1 MAAANVGDLRATAKS
16 VLPKPVFDFID
27 GAGFEEKT
35 LQANL
40 GDFARLRFR
49 QRVMRDIS
57 HRQLS
62 TTIVGEPCA
71 FPAVISPTGMS
82 GILHGTRAEIAAAK
96 GAKRAGIPFTLGMM
110 SIASLEE
117 VVAEA
122 GQVWFQV
129 CLLKDRG
136 LIRML
141 VDRAIAAKA
150 PVLVLTVSWPTMGQT
165 NRFVRNNTTSL
176 PPKLTPSSFLEFARH
191 PRWSLGALFGKKI
204 GLGNFVGHMEGP
216 ADLGAILT
224 QLEDAPSWKDIEWLR
239 SIWPGKLIV
248 KGVMDP
254 DDAASAFNAGAD
266 AISISNH
273 GGNCLD
279 EGQSTIS
286 VLPRVVEAVGER
298 GEVLIDG
305 GVRSGQDVLK
315 ALALGA
321 RGCLLGRAHLFGLAA
336 NGEDGVAQ
344 AMEFIR
350 HELDI
355 TMAFA
360 GVSDVHAVGP
370 SVLVDDGEVF
380 ATHRSHNS

>member
-1 MAAANVGDLRATAKS
+1 MAAANVGDLRKTAQS

-35 LQANL
+35 LQANVN
-40 GDFARLRFR
+40 DFGRLRFR
-49 QRVMRDIS
+49 QRVMRDVS

-62 TTIVGEPCA
+62 TTIVGQPCA

-96 GAKRAGIPFTLGMM
+96 AAKRVGIPFTLGIM

-122 GQVWFQV
+122 GAVWFQL

-141 VDRAIAAKA
+141 VDRAIAAQA
-150 PVLVLTVSWPTMGQT
+150 PVLILTVSWPTMGQT

-191 PRWSLGALFGKKI
+191 PKWSLGALFGKKI
-204 GLGNFVGHMEGP
+204 VLGNFEGHMEGP
-216 ADLGAILT
+216 ADLGAILP

-248 KGVMDP
+248 KGIMDAE
-254 DDAASAFNAGAD
+254 DAASAFNAGAD

-279 EGQSTIS
+279 EGESTIS
-286 VLPRVVEAVGER
+286 VLPRVVEAVGDR

-336 NGEDGVAQ
+336 DGENGVAR
-344 AMEFIR
+344 AMDIIR

-360 GVSDVHAVGP
+360 GVTDVHAVGRA
-370 SVLVDDGEVF
+370 VLVNDGDVF
-380 ATHRSHNS
+380 ATDRSHN

>member
-1 MAAANVGDLRATAKS
+1 MAAANVSDLRLMAQK
-16 VLPKPVFDFID
+16 VLPKPIFDFID

-40 GDFARLRFR
+40 NDFSRLKFR

-57 HRQLS
+57 SRQLS
-62 TTIVGEPCA
+62 TTIVGQPCA
-71 FPAVISPTGMS
+71 FPVVISPTGMS

-122 GQVWFQV
+122 GAVWFQL

-141 VDRAIAAKA
+141 VDRALEAKA
-150 PVLVLTVSWPTMGQT
+150 PVLILTVSWPTMGQT
-165 NRFVRNNTTSL
+165 NRFIRNNTTSL

-191 PRWSLGALFGKKI
+191 PRWSLGAMTGKKI
-204 GLGNFVGHMEGP
+204 GLGNFDGHMAGP
-216 ADLGAILT
+216 SDLGAILT

-254 DDAASAFNAGAD
+254 DDAMAAVESGAD
-266 AISISNH
+266 AVSVSNH

-286 VLPRVVEAVGER
+286 VLPRVVEKVADR

-336 NGEDGVAQ
+336 AGEDGVAQ
-344 AMEFIR
+344 AMGFIR

-355 TMAFA
+355 TMAFT
-360 GVSDVHAVGP
+360 GVSEVHAVGP
-370 SVLVDDGEVF
+370 SVLVDDGAIFSSE
-380 ATHRSHNS
+380 RKQY

>member
-1 MAAANVGDLRATAKS
+1 MAAANVSDLRLMAQKI
-16 VLPKPVFDFID
+16 LPKPIFDFID
-27 GAGFEEKT
+27 AAGFEEKT

-40 GDFARLRFR
+40 NDFSLLKFR
-49 QRVMRDIS
+49 QRVMLDIS
-57 HRQLS
+57 NRKLS
-62 TTIVGEPCA
+62 TTIVGQPCA

-122 GQVWFQV
+122 GTVWFQL

-136 LIRML
+136 LIQML
-141 VDRAIAAKA
+141 VDRALAAQS
-150 PVLVLTVSWPTMGQT
+150 PVLILTVSWPTMGQT
-165 NRFVRNNTTSL
+165 NRFIRNNTTSL
-176 PPKLTPSSFLEFARH
+176 PPKLTPGSLLEFARH
-191 PRWSLGALFGKKI
+191 PRWSLGAVMGKKI
-204 GLGNFVGHMEGP
+204 GLGNFDGHMNGP
-216 ADLGAILT
+216 SDLGAILT

-254 DDAASAFNAGAD
+254 DDALAAINAGAD
-266 AISISNH
+266 AVSVSNH

-286 VLPRVVEAVGER
+286 VLPRVVEKVGDR

-336 NGEDGVAQ
+336 GGEEGVAR

-360 GVSDVHAVGP
+360 GVAEVHAVGP
-370 SVLVDDGEVF
+370 SVLVDDGAIF
-380 ATHRSHNS
+380 DSAHKQY

>member
-1 MAAANVGDLRATAKS
+1 MADANVGDLRLTARS
-16 VLPKPVFDFID
+16 NLPKPVFDFID

-40 GDFARLRFR
+40 GDFAKLRFR

-57 HRQLS
+57 NRQLS
-62 TTIVGEPCA
+62 TTIVGEACA

-82 GILHGTRAEIAAAK
+82 GILHGTRAEIQAAK
-96 GAKRAGIPFTLGMM
+96 GAKRSGIPFTLGMM

-122 GQVWFQV
+122 GPVWFQL
-129 CLLKDRG
+129 CMLKDRG
-136 LIRML
+136 LVRML
-141 VDRAIAAKA
+141 VDRAIAHKA
-150 PVLVLTVSWPTMGQT
+150 PVLILTVTWPTMGQT
-165 NRFVRNNTTSL
+165 NRFIRNNTTSL

-191 PRWSLGALFGKKI
+191 PRWSLGALFGKRI
-204 GLGNFVGHMEGP
+204 GLGNFDGHMEGP
-216 ADLGAILT
+216 SDLGAILG

-248 KGVMDP
+248 KGIMDP
-254 DDAASAFNAGAD
+254 EDAVSAFNAGAD

-279 EGQSTIS
+279 EGQSTVS
-286 VLPRVVEAVGER
+286 VLPRVVEAVGDR

-305 GVRSGQDVLK
+305 GVRTGQDVLK

-336 NGEDGVAQ
+336 NGEEGVVQ
-344 AMEFIR
+344 AMGFIR

-360 GVSDVHAVGP
+360 GVTDVHAVGP
-370 SVLVDDGEVF
+370 SVLVDDGNVF
-380 ATHRSHNS
+380 NTARSHN